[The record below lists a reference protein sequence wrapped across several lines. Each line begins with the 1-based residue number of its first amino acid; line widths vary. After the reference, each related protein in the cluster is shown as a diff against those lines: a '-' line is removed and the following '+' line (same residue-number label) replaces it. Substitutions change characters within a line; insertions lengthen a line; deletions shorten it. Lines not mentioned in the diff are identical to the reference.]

1 MLTLPS
7 SIFISAH
14 SFNSSEPSHNPL
26 FRIFLL
32 CSRRRPRDRVRP
44 PTSTLHMKMIWY
56 EYYIDWHCSNLQPV
70 TCFKAGGYSLFMYY
84 ASWPVAHTLFPIG
97 LLCITLGYILR
108 STVSTRPSSYS
119 SHRRVDICYVTL
131 TTDIGTSQYNTSDS
145 MRMVIRSTGNVQVR
159 KVYLTQFCDMK
170 SIVALY
176 CSSHST
182 RLDRWLSWWYPV
194 YILLNLIHCFWTR
207 TTQRVFPFNFYLCNC
222 IYFHV
227 QHPPCRKLWNC
238 GRLLNLNVDQL

>member
-14 SFNSSEPSHNPL
+14 SFNSCKWLFSSEPSHNPL

-32 CSRRRPRDRVRP
+32 CSRLRPRDRVRP
-44 PTSTLHMKMIWY
+44 PTSTLHMKMIWN

-131 TTDIGTSQYNTSDS
+131 TTDIRKRDTTVHRFRSIQLVLGTSQYNT
-145 MRMVIRSTGNVQVR
+145 IPG
-159 KVYLTQFCDMK
+159 
-170 SIVALY
+170 
-176 CSSHST
+176 
-182 RLDRWLSWWYPV
+182 
-194 YILLNLIHCFWTR
+194 LIPKWF
-207 TTQRVFPFNFYLCNC
+207 
-222 IYFHV
+222 
-227 QHPPCRKLWNC
+227 
-238 GRLLNLNVDQL
+238 

>member
-1 MLTLPS
+1 MRCRAGRVDIAQLH
-7 SIFISAH
+7 FISAH
-14 SFNSSEPSHNPL
+14 SFNSCKWLFSSEPSHNPL

-32 CSRRRPRDRVRP
+32 CSRLRPRDRVRP

-119 SHRRVDICYVTL
+119 SHRRVGICYVTL
-131 TTDIGTSQYNTSDS
+131 TTDIGTSQYNT
-145 MRMVIRSTGNVQVR
+145 IPG
-159 KVYLTQFCDMK
+159 
-170 SIVALY
+170 
-176 CSSHST
+176 
-182 RLDRWLSWWYPV
+182 LSPKWFYENGYP
-194 YILLNLIHCFWTR
+194 IHGKCAS
-207 TTQRVFPFNFYLCNC
+207 
-222 IYFHV
+222 
-227 QHPPCRKLWNC
+227 
-238 GRLLNLNVDQL
+238 

>member
-14 SFNSSEPSHNPL
+14 SFNSCKWLFSSEPSHNPL

-32 CSRRRPRDRVRP
+32 CSRLRPRDRVRP
-44 PTSTLHMKMIWY
+44 PTSTLHMKMIWN

-119 SHRRVDICYVTL
+119 SHRRVGICYVTL
-131 TTDIGTSQYNTSDS
+131 TTDIGTLSQYNT
-145 MRMVIRSTGNVQVR
+145 IPGLIPKWFYENG
-159 KVYLTQFCDMK
+159 
-170 SIVALY
+170 
-176 CSSHST
+176 
-182 RLDRWLSWWYPV
+182 YP
-194 YILLNLIHCFWTR
+194 IHGKCAS
-207 TTQRVFPFNFYLCNC
+207 
-222 IYFHV
+222 
-227 QHPPCRKLWNC
+227 
-238 GRLLNLNVDQL
+238 